1 VIDAVTLQRAG
12 ALESAQIAEF
22 NAASFGGRN
31 HCTVKVDQMAGG
43 ALAAGY
49 TMRIVADTAGGAGF
63 DDVPAMERKT
73 IVGQNAGSAMAAVAQ
88 GISGGTFDSDI
99 AHFISQSKDRIKRR
113 AMRPVRTASAERTGV
128 VGIVTIGA
136 KNTFAGEVG

>member
-1 VIDAVTLQRAG
+1 MIDAVAFQCAG
-12 ALESAQIAEF
+12 ALESAQIAKF
-22 NAASFGGRN
+22 DAASFGGRN
-31 HCTVKVDQMAGG
+31 QRSVEVDQVAGGGLAARHAVRIVAGAAGG
-43 ALAAGY
+43 AD
-49 TMRIVADTAGGAGF
+49 V
-63 DDVPAMERKT
+63 DDMAAMERKA

-88 GISGGTFDSDI
+88 GINGGTFDGRVTR
-99 AHFISQSKDRIKRR
+99 FISQSKDRIKRR